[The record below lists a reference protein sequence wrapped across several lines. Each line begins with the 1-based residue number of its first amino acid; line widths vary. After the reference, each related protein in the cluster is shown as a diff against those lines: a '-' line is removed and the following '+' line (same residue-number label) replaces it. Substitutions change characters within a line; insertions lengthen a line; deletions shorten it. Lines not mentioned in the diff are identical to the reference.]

1 MEVHAHSHTARKKW
15 THYFWE
21 FLMLF
26 LAVFCG
32 FLAEYQL
39 EHKIEKDREIVYM
52 KNMLAD
58 LRSDTATYN
67 KYTAQTFPALD
78 AIDSLMYLLKSP
90 DRNKK
95 ASRIYY
101 LARSFTMRSDLL
113 FPSERT
119 YTQMRSSGH
128 LRLIHNQEIAD
139 SVSYYYNSLRQIE
152 NQNERITDRMNQY
165 FLTVHKVFDAAI
177 FLQIS
182 KDKKM
187 PEGPS
192 VQLLTNDPSA
202 INELLTRVQYLYATF
217 LFTQN
222 LGTARYKTAESLIEL
237 IKKEYHLE

>member
-1 MEVHAHSHTARKKW
+1 
-15 THYFWE
+15 
-21 FLMLF
+21 MLF
-26 LAVFCG
+26 LAVLCG
-32 FLAEYQL
+32 FLAEYYL
-39 EHKIEKDREIVYM
+39 EHQIEKDREEVYM

-58 LRSDTATYN
+58 LKSDTTTYN
-67 KYTAQTFPALD
+67 NYVAQTFPALD
-78 AIDSLMYLLKSP
+78 AIDSLMYLLKDP

-95 ASRIYY
+95 ANRIYY

-119 YTQMRSSGH
+119 YSQMRSSGH
-128 LRLIHNQEIAD
+128 LRLIHKQEIAD

-165 FLTVHKVFDAAI
+165 FLAVHKLFDAAI

-182 KDKKM
+182 KEKKM
-187 PEGPS
+187 PEGSS
-192 VQLLTNDPSA
+192 VQLLTTDPLV

-217 LFTQN
+217 FFTQN
-222 LGTARYKTAESLIEL
+222 LGSARCKTAGSLIEL

>member
-1 MEVHAHSHTARKKW
+1 MEVHHNAHTARKKW

-39 EHKIEKDREIVYM
+39 EHKIEKDREKVYM

-58 LRSDTATYN
+58 LKSDTALYNNYAANTY
-67 KYTAQTFPALD
+67 PALE
-78 AIDSLMYLLKSP
+78 AIDSLMYLLNIP
-90 DRNKK
+90 DRNKR

-119 YTQMRSSGH
+119 YTQMKSSGH
-128 LRLIHNQEIAD
+128 LRLIRNQEIAD

-165 FLTVHKVFDAAI
+165 FLAVHKLFDAAI
-177 FLQIS
+177 LLQIS
-182 KDKKM
+182 KDNKE
-187 PEGPS
+187 PQGLS
-192 VQLLTNDPSA
+192 VHLLTNDPTV
-202 INELLTRVQYLYATF
+202 INEVLTRIQYLHATF
-217 LFTQN
+217 RFTKN
-222 LGTARYKTAESLIEL
+222 LGSARYKSAQNIITL

>member
-1 MEVHAHSHTARKKW
+1 MEVHAHTHTPRKKW

-39 EHKIEKDREIVYM
+39 EHRIEKDREKVYM

-58 LRSDTATYN
+58 LKSDTASYNNYVKQTY
-67 KYTAQTFPALD
+67 PALD
-78 AIDSLMYLLKSP
+78 AIDSLMQLLKNP
-90 DRNKK
+90 DRNKR

-119 YTQMRSSGH
+119 YTQMKSSGH
-128 LRLIHNQEIAD
+128 LRLIHNQKIAD

-165 FLTVHKVFDAAI
+165 FLTVHKLFDAAI
-177 FLQIS
+177 LLQIS
-182 KDKKM
+182 KDKKE
-187 PEGPS
+187 PDGQS
-192 VQLLTNDPSA
+192 VKLLTNDPSV
-202 INELLTRVQYLYATF
+202 INELLTRIQYLHATF
-217 LFTQN
+217 FFTVN
-222 LGTARYKTAESLIEL
+222 LGLARCSSAQNLIEL
-237 IKKEYHLE
+237 IKKEYHLK

>member
-1 MEVHAHSHTARKKW
+1 
-15 THYFWE
+15 
-21 FLMLF
+21 MLF

-39 EHKIEKDREIVYM
+39 EHKIEKDREKVYM

-58 LRSDTATYN
+58 LKSDTATYN
-67 KYTAQTFPALD
+67 NYTAQTFPALD

-90 DRNKK
+90 DRNKM
-95 ASRIYY
+95 ANRIYY

-128 LRLIHNQEIAD
+128 LRLIHNKEIAD
-139 SVSYYYNSLRQIE
+139 SISYYYNSLRQIE

-165 FLTVHKVFDAAI
+165 FLTVHRVFDAGI

-182 KDKKM
+182 KDKRM
-187 PEGPS
+187 PKDPS
-192 VQLLTNDPSA
+192 VQLLTTDPLV

-217 LFTQN
+217 FFTEG
-222 LGTARYKTAESLIEL
+222 LGSARCKTAESLIEL